1 MKHNIMLEMLS
12 TVEKVYQNLDIQVV
26 LKLISMSMLD
36 ILLFMAVVVL
46 ILLFMAV
53 VVLSK
58 EFQCKLQSFHA
69 YFLIFC

>member
-1 MKHNIMLEMLS
+1 MLS
-12 TVEKVYQNLDIQVV
+12 TVEKVYQNLDIQVA

-36 ILLFMAVVVL
+36 

-69 YFLIFC
+69 YF